1 MGACDETWSF
11 STIQYNT
18 TVKQTRS
25 SSVCGISFSTI
36 QYNTTVK
43 RVFQPHVWAV
53 SFSTIQYNTTVKPH
67 MCGFTGVNVVA
78 LTRYYRELVLKS

>member
-1 MGACDETWSF
+1 MLIGSF

-18 TVKQTRS
+18 TVKLKM
-25 SSVCGISFSTI
+25 SVNASGYC
-36 QYNTTVK
+36 
-43 RVFQPHVWAV
+43 
-53 SFSTIQYNTTVKPH
+53 FSTIQYNTTVKPH

>member
-1 MGACDETWSF
+1 MDLALMSD
-11 STIQYNT
+11 
-18 TVKQTRS
+18 
-25 SSVCGISFSTI
+25 
-36 QYNTTVK
+36 
-43 RVFQPHVWAV
+43 

>member
-1 MGACDETWSF
+1 MSAPSIKGSF

-18 TVKQTRS
+18 TVKPSPS
-25 SSVCGISFSTI
+25 SLQIS
-36 QYNTTVK
+36 
-43 RVFQPHVWAV
+43 WC
-53 SFSTIQYNTTVKPH
+53 FSTIQYNTTVKPH